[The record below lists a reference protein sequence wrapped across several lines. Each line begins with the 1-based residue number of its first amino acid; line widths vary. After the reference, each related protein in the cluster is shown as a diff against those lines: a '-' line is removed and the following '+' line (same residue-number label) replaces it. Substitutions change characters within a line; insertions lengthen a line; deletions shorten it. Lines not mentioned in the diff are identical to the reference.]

1 MEKITRYRSAILYSI
16 VAIVAALLLIN
27 VMLIYQ
33 NSLTIESSKK
43 NQEDAERVKVNTLDI
58 IRNLHRLDIGI
69 RGYALV
75 NNPALL
81 ATADT
86 AKLNRDLIFNRLEG
100 LLIKQQYPNMR
111 EFQILKDSITSYF
124 SLTDLMLKLI
134 NEGKRTEFN
143 SILDQDRGYGL
154 WLMYKD
160 FSKHVNHFEDQILA
174 EAKHNYEQA
183 LRNSYLLQAI
193 IFILAVPALLYMAY
207 YAVRTF
213 RVANEL
219 RIAQEDKNHILSIQ
233 NETLDRLVQ
242 EKTED
247 IQAQNEEIMAQNE
260 EIRAHNDQLILS
272 QNEIENA
279 RAIIEAQA
287 ITIQRRNADLQ
298 IEVENQTKHLRQTNA
313 ELVEHNGRLEQF
325 SYIISHN
332 LRGPLARVQGLVSLL
347 SNPQSEA
354 EKNTI
359 HQLLLRSSHELDSVI
374 TDLGLILN
382 IRKLNTE
389 IRTELLLSEV
399 IKKVLKTLE
408 SEIHHV
414 KATINKKVDRSETIL
429 SLRPYVESIFYNL
442 ISNALKYR
450 HSQRALSID
459 ISTNRTAQFL
469 EITISDNGLGID
481 LSKYGDQLFNLYKRF
496 HLHVEG
502 KGLGLYLVRT
512 QIEAL
517 GGRIEVQ
524 SEIDK
529 GTQFTLFFKV

>member
-1 MEKITRYRSAILYSI
+1 
-16 VAIVAALLLIN
+16 
-27 VMLIYQ
+27 
-33 NSLTIESSKK
+33 
-43 NQEDAERVKVNTLDI
+43 
-58 IRNLHRLDIGI
+58 
-69 RGYALV
+69 
-75 NNPALL
+75 
-81 ATADT
+81 
-86 AKLNRDLIFNRLEG
+86 
-100 LLIKQQYPNMR
+100 
-111 EFQILKDSITSYF
+111 
-124 SLTDLMLKLI
+124 
-134 NEGKRTEFN
+134 
-143 SILDQDRGYGL
+143 
-154 WLMYKD
+154 
-160 FSKHVNHFEDQILA
+160 
-174 EAKHNYEQA
+174 
-183 LRNSYLLQAI
+183 
-193 IFILAVPALLYMAY
+193 
-207 YAVRTF
+207 
-213 RVANEL
+213 
-219 RIAQEDKNHILSIQ
+219 
-233 NETLDRLVQ
+233 
-242 EKTED
+242 
-247 IQAQNEEIMAQNE
+247 
-260 EIRAHNDQLILS
+260 
-272 QNEIENA
+272 
-279 RAIIEAQA
+279 
-287 ITIQRRNADLQ
+287 
-298 IEVENQTKHLRQTNA
+298 
-313 ELVEHNGRLEQF
+313 
-325 SYIISHN
+325 
-332 LRGPLARVQGLVSLL
+332 
-347 SNPQSEA
+347 
-354 EKNTI
+354 
-359 HQLLLRSSHELDSVI
+359 
-374 TDLGLILN
+374 LGLILN